1 MKEQIER
8 KRGKKAESRTSRP
21 QLHGDEEKR
30 KAGGGLREKNEVR
43 PWDVDLNA
51 VSSPFID
58 IL

>member
-8 KRGKKAESRTSRP
+8 KRGKKGEGRTSRP
-21 QLHGDEEKR
+21 QLHRDEEKR
-30 KAGGGLREKNEVR
+30 KAGGGLKEKNEVR

-51 VSSPFID
+51 ISPPFID